1 MGRLIT
7 RLCIVSLLPLILYTT
22 IPILSLGMP
31 VENSTTDSSI
41 SQPNITL
48 FRRQYGNAN
57 AAGDLYGLGLRVGA
71 YLQVF
76 GMLLSCVRSENRSRA
91 GIFLVSSSVCLSLFF
106 AVTIIVAH
114 YAISPCE
121 AWLILSLTAA
131 YGVPRFCAVN
141 ETDKPKAGIAT
152 VCCLVSL
159 FWQQILYFWFW
170 TTLCRQLPLL
180 GTANQVWFFGRV
192 DVSGWFRIF
201 MLVATCLDSIMTA
214 ASIAPYLNLIAIRFV
229 YWTGAELED
238 SPLER
243 EAKPSANLWDR
254 TLFWAGKCVDSWRNK
269 YLKYLNFGP
278 YLVSLLFRLFRRCKR
293 ILTRRDHDAII
304 EAGSQKTITAVPD
317 GPGAEL
323 QVVADA
329 SQILNDP
336 DADLKALEAAQQALA
351 SASEN
356 LRAKADTLDKRADL
370 LDREL
375 RIWKLF
381 MLFKGFAV
389 LVLTIIGVE
398 KIIEYNSLSATS
410 DLSTPGQII
419 PFILG
424 IITFIVGASHAIKPN
439 LPTSPTSKTTSPI
452 EWIHLAWEKVRVRR
466 MSKVSIVQKD

>member
-1 MGRLIT
+1 MARLTT
-7 RLCIVSLLPLILYTT
+7 RLWIVSLLPLILYATV
-22 IPILSLGMP
+22 PISLGMP
-31 VENSTTDSSI
+31 VENPATDSSI
-41 SQPNITL
+41 SQTNITL
-48 FRRQYGNAN
+48 FRRQYGNSN

-106 AVTIIVAH
+106 ALTIIVAH
-114 YAISPCE
+114 HAISPCE

-159 FWQQILYFWFW
+159 LWQQILYFWFW

-254 TLFWAGKCVDSWRNK
+254 GLFWAGKCVDSWRNK
-269 YLKYLNFGP
+269 YLKFINFGP
-278 YLVSLLFRLFRRCKR
+278 YLISLLFGLFRKCKR
-293 ILTRRDHDAII
+293 ILTTRDHDAII
-304 EAGSQKTITAVPD
+304 EAGSQKNMKAVPD
-317 GPGAEL
+317 GPRAEL
-323 QVVADA
+323 QVLADA
-329 SQILNDP
+329 WQILNDP
-336 DADLKALEAAQQALA
+336 GADLKTLEAAKQALALEA
-351 SASEN
+351 EDV
-356 LRAKADTLDKRADL
+356 RARRHALDKTTDL
-370 LDREL
+370 LNREL
-375 RIWKLF
+375 GIWKLF
-381 MLFKGFAV
+381 MLFKGFSV

-410 DLSTPGQII
+410 DLSMPGQII

-424 IITFIVGASHAIKPN
+424 IITFIVGASHALKPN
-439 LPTSPTSKTTSPI
+439 LPTSPTSNTTSPI
-452 EWIHLAWEKVRVRR
+452 EWIHLAWQKVRARQ
-466 MSKVSIVQKD
+466 MSKVSIIQKD